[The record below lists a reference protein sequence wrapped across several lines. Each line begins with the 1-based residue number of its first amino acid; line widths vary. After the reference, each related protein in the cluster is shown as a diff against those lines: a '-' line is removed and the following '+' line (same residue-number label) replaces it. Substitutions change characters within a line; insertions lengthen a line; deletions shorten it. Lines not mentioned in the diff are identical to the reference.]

1 TSSGALSA
9 RSGWPVVP
17 TTSSTIGRRCW
28 AAWGWSGF
36 SWPSGSAGISRD
48 SSGRS
53 WSASTPYRTTRLSS
67 MSAGSDALIPGLPL
81 TREQALALPGMRRY
95 RLVEFLI
102 RWEHFGA
109 ARELLESLVD
119 GRAGRFFYQYRL
131 AQCYLATGDV
141 EQARR
146 V

>member
-1 TSSGALSA
+1 M
-9 RSGWPVVP
+9 
-17 TTSSTIGRRCW
+17 RR
-28 AAWGWSGF
+28 
-36 SWPSGSAGISRD
+36 PSMSD
-48 SSGRS
+48 SSKE
-53 WSASTPYRTTRLSS
+53 LV
-67 MSAGSDALIPGLPL
+67 PGLPL
-81 TREQALALPGMRRY
+81 TRQQALSLPGMRRY

-119 GRAGRFFYQYRL
+119 RKAGRLFYQYRL

-146 V
+146 VARDRYAAGSRRASGPVAGGDGHYVEGR